1 MDTIDKQVV
10 YDELERVRTTFRQW
24 VRTMT
29 TEDLD
34 RHSNGT
40 RWTNRELL
48 FHLLFGYLIVR
59 RLLWMIRLFGLLPAG
74 FSRPFAALLNI
85 STRPFDTANYL
96 GSRIGG
102 RIFRPARMAV
112 SMDRITVWLAARL
125 ARETDRTLDRGM
137 HYPTRWD
144 PFFPDYM
151 TVAELYRYPTRH
163 FDFHADQLSV

>member
-10 YDELERVRTTFRQW
+10 YDELERVRTTFHQW

-29 TEDLD
+29 AEDLD
-34 RHSNGT
+34 RSSNGT

-59 RLLWMIRLFGLLPAG
+59 RLLWMIRLFGVLPAAL
-74 FSRPFAALLNI
+74 SRPFAAMLNFA
-85 STRPFDTANYL
+85 TKPFDTVNYL

-102 RIFRPARMAV
+102 RIFRPARMAA
-112 SMDRITVWLAARL
+112 SLDRVTAWLAARL
-125 ARETDRTLDRGM
+125 ARETDRTLTLGM

-144 PFFPDYM
+144 PFFLDYM
-151 TVAELYRYPTRH
+151 TVADLYRYPTRH